1 MIKLNIM
8 KTTLKFFTYG
18 LLISSLVFTSC
29 TLDGEVGPI
38 GPEGAQGIAGI
49 DGTDATN
56 GADEVVIKD
65 YNLNALQG
73 ASSTIYRDIDGITAH
88 FKTTNL
94 IPNNAYTLWFVV
106 FGETPGPPT
115 TTFAAGH
122 IAGET
127 GTEIF
132 SAFKSVDTD
141 FNNPLSGEVHIALR
155 THGPAQPGMIP
166 DQIQTMD
173 GGCSTGFP
181 SGPVLYSDSDSVG
194 YCANIQV
201 GIHPPVN

>member
-65 YNLNALQG
+65 YNLNAL
-73 ASSTIYRDIDGITAH
+73 
-88 FKTTNL
+88 
-94 IPNNAYTLWFVV
+94 
-106 FGETPGPPT
+106 
-115 TTFAAGH
+115 
-122 IAGET
+122 
-127 GTEIF
+127 
-132 SAFKSVDTD
+132 
-141 FNNPLSGEVHIALR
+141 
-155 THGPAQPGMIP
+155 
-166 DQIQTMD
+166 
-173 GGCSTGFP
+173 
-181 SGPVLYSDSDSVG
+181 
-194 YCANIQV
+194 
-201 GIHPPVN
+201 